1 MKLSLQKDF
10 NMAKEKIVILGGG
23 VSAMTAAVYL
33 TDDENWQD
41 KYDITVYQQGWRIG
55 GKGASGRNPYLG
67 QRIEEHGLHVWFG
80 AYVNSFKTIQS
91 VYEKLARPDSMP
103 LATWQEAFKP
113 HSYVVLQELIDNE
126 WQTWPVDFPLIPGN
140 PADGTLDLHFWDI
153 ARLLYFWI
161 KKFIGE
167 LEHKANSLNKVR
179 DIKTPEN
186 DEEQNLFAH
195 FIDEVKEK
203 VDDIK
208 DEWQE
213 FKDDAEDSLETFS
226 KHIQVTLSELSY
238 FFDKRASDKNLSNTK
253 HPSAIQWII
262 RRFKRWLNEEFEDLL
277 EDNADIRRL
286 YICADLALA
295 MMEGLIEDKVFKRGF
310 GAINNLDFRAWLE
323 KHGANTQFSV
333 DSAPVRGFYDLVFAY
348 QDGDFAKPNVEAG
361 VAALAMLRLSLCYHG
376 GVMWKMQAGMGDTIF
391 SPIYELLI
399 KRGVKFEYF
408 NQVTQ
413 LLPTQSIEGESSVDE
428 IKLIKQVALKTGQY
442 HPLVDVKGLPC
453 WPSFPLYEQ
462 IDDEQA
468 ALIKQHNINLESFYS
483 DWPSVYQQ
491 HFGEAL
497 PEVTLKQGVDF
508 DKVIYGI
515 SVASLPHLCEKLLA
529 KDHGLSLTSQKV
541 KAVATQ
547 AFQLWLDKPLD
558 ETGWAYTPASG
569 EQPILSGFSEPFDTW
584 ASMDQLINKE
594 DWQGD
599 VEPKNVA
606 YFCSAFTQDSF
617 PPSTQS
623 DFQAMCNARVKA
635 NSVFKLTQQM
645 YPLWPDIAKQG
656 EFDWQALMDTTNAVG
671 EARFD
676 SQYWRANVDPSE
688 RYVMSVVDS
697 SQYRLA
703 TDGTQFANLLITGD
717 WIKTGVNAGCVE
729 AATMAGM
736 ATSRAICGYPNHISG
751 EFGFEPDEQ

>member
-1 MKLSLQKDF
+1 
-10 NMAKEKIVILGGG
+10 MAKEKIVILGGG

-33 TDDENWQD
+33 TDDDNWQD

-91 VYEKLARPDSMP
+91 VYDKLARPDSMP

-113 HSYVVLQELIDNE
+113 HSYVVLQELINNE
-126 WQTWPVDFPLIPGN
+126 WQTWPVDFPEIPGN
-140 PADGTLDLHFWDI
+140 PADGTLDLHFWEI
-153 ARLLYFWI
+153 ARLLYFWL
-161 KKFIGE
+161 KKFISE
-167 LEHKANSLNKVR
+167 LEDKADSLNKKR
-179 DIKTPEN
+179 DIHIPETE
-186 DEEQNLFAH
+186 EEQGLFSH

-208 DEWQE
+208 EEWHE
-213 FKDDAEDSLETFS
+213 FKDDAELSLEHFS
-226 KHIQVTLSELSY
+226 KHIKVTLSELSY
-238 FFDKRASDKNLSNTK
+238 FFDKRVNDKNLSNHK
-253 HPSAIQWII
+253 HPSAIQWLV

-277 EDNADIRRL
+277 EDNSEIRRL

-295 MMEGLIEDKVFKRGF
+295 MMEGLIEDKVFERGF
-310 GAINNLDFRAWLE
+310 GAINNLDFRAWLL
-323 KHGANTQFSV
+323 KHGANEQFSV

-348 QDGDFAKPNVEAG
+348 ENGDFSKPNVEAG

-399 KRGVKFEYF
+399 KRGVKFSYF
-408 NQVTQ
+408 H
-413 LLPTQSIEGESSVDE
+413 
-428 IKLIKQVALKTGQY
+428 QVADLTPSDDSGANSFIDQITLTEQVRLKADTY
-442 HPLVDVKGLPC
+442 NPLVDVKGLPC

-468 ALIKQHNINLESFYS
+468 SLLKQNDINLESFYS
-483 DWPSVYQQ
+483 NWPEVYQN
-491 HFGEAL
+491 HFGQPL
-497 PEVTLKQGVDF
+497 PQLVLKRGVDF

-515 SVASLPHLCEKLLA
+515 SVASLPHLCEKLLL
-529 KDHGLSLTSQKV
+529 KDSALAQTAEKV
-541 KAVATQ
+541 RAVATQ
-547 AFQLWLDKPLD
+547 AFQLWLDKTLD
-558 ETGWAYTPASG
+558 ETGWAYSPSSG

-594 DWQGD
+594 DWHEGI
-599 VEPKNVA
+599 EPKNVA
-606 YFCSAFTQDSF
+606 YFCSAFTQQDYPDGSQ
-617 PPSTQS
+617 TN
-623 DFQAMCNARVKA
+623 FQQQCNDRVKE
-635 NSVFKLTQQM
+635 NSIFKLKQQM
-645 YPLWPDIAKQG
+645 HPLWPDIAKQG
-656 EFDWQALMDTTNAVG
+656 EFDWQALMDPTNG
-671 EARFD
+671 SNESRFN

-697 SQYRLA
+697 SDYRLP
-703 TDGTQFANLLITGD
+703 TDGTVFNNFYITGD

-729 AATMAGM
+729 AAVMAGM
-736 ATSRAICGYPNHISG
+736 ATSRAICGYPQNISG
-751 EFGFEPDEQ
+751 EFGFDPDEQ

>member
-1 MKLSLQKDF
+1 
-10 NMAKEKIVILGGG
+10 MAKEKIVILGGG

-41 KYDITVYQQGWRIG
+41 KYDITVYQQGGRIG

-91 VYEKLARPDSMP
+91 VYEKLGRPDSMP

-126 WQTWPVDFPLIPGN
+126 WQTWPVNFPEIPGN
-140 PADGTLDLHFWDI
+140 PADGTLDLHFWEI
-153 ARLLYFWI
+153 ARLLYFWL
-161 KKFIGE
+161 KKFISD
-167 LEHKANSLNKVR
+167 LEHKAESLNKKR
-179 DIKTPEN
+179 DIHAPEG
-186 DEEQNLFAH
+186 DEEQRVFAH

-208 DEWQE
+208 EEWQE
-213 FKDDAEDSLETFS
+213 FKEDAEHSLEHFS

-238 FFDKRASDKNLSNTK
+238 FFDKRVSDKNLSNQK
-253 HPSAIQWII
+253 HPTAIQWLV
-262 RRFKRWLNEEFEDLL
+262 RRFKRWINEEFEELL
-277 EDNADIRRL
+277 EDNSDIRRL

-295 MMEGLIEDKVFKRGF
+295 MMEGLIEDKVFECGF
-310 GAINNLDFRAWLE
+310 GAINNLDFRAWLL
-323 KHGANTQFSV
+323 KHGANEQFSV

-348 QDGDFAKPNVEAG
+348 ENGDFTKPNVEAG

-399 KRGVKFEYF
+399 KRGVKFNYF
-408 NQVTQ
+408 HQVSQLTPNNSEDSHYVESIRLTQ
-413 LLPTQSIEGESSVDE
+413 
-428 IKLIKQVALKTGQY
+428 QVSLKTGSY
-442 HPLVDVKGLPC
+442 KPLVDVKGLPC
-453 WPSFPLYEQ
+453 WPSFPLYDQ

-468 ALIKQHNINLESFYS
+468 ALLKQHNINLESFYS
-483 DWPSVYQQ
+483 DWPNVYHN

-497 PEVTLKQGVDF
+497 PELTLKRGVDF

-515 SVASLPHLCEKLLA
+515 SVASLPHLCKKLLK
-529 KDHGLSLTSQKV
+529 KDTALNLTADKV
-541 KAVATQ
+541 KAVSTQ
-547 AFQLWLDKPLD
+547 AFQLWLGKTLD

-594 DWQGD
+594 DWHE
-599 VEPKNVA
+599 VIEPKNVA
-606 YFCSAFTQDSF
+606 YFCSAFTQEIYPDASH
-617 PPSTQS
+617 TQ
-623 DFQAMCNARVKA
+623 FQQECNDRVKE
-635 NSVFKLTQQM
+635 NSIFKLKQQM
-645 YPLWPDIAKQG
+645 HPLWPNIAEQG
-656 EFDWQALMDTTNAVG
+656 EFDWQALMDTTNEVG
-671 EARFD
+671 EARFN

-688 RYVMSVVDS
+688 RYVMSVVNS
-697 SQYRLA
+697 SQYRLP
-703 TDGTQFANLLITGD
+703 TDGTVFDNFYITGD

-736 ATSRAICGYPNHISG
+736 ATSRAICGYPETISG
-751 EFGFEPDEQ
+751 EFGFEPDEE